1 MSSESTTGS
10 RPFVES
16 AVAGIAA
23 WALGYALT
31 YLLVATDIESSP
43 LSELIEFFE
52 GESPVY
58 ELVGW
63 VFYNAH
69 LVDISYSGL
78 GPFSPP
84 QSFIGGDGFTPF
96 LYVIPPALL
105 IVSGLALGRYSG
117 AAEPND
123 GAIAGALVVPG
134 YLVASVVGAVVFTVN
149 VGGASGAPDLVPAIL
164 IAGLVYPVVFGAI
177 GGVIAS
183 VTASN
188 R

>member
-1 MSSESTTGS
+1 MSSEPDATS

-16 AVAGIAA
+16 AVAGVAA
-23 WALGYALT
+23 WVLGYVLT

-43 LSELIEFFE
+43 LNQLIEFFE

-84 QSFIGGDGFTPF
+84 RSFIGGDGFTPF

-105 IVSGLALGRYSG
+105 IVAGLALGRYSG
-117 AAEPND
+117 ATEAKD

-134 YLVASVVGAVVFTVN
+134 YLVAAIVGTVLFTVD
-149 VGGASGAPDLVPAIL
+149 VGDASGAPDLIPAIL
-164 IAGLVYPVVFGAI
+164 IAGFVYPVFFGAI

-183 VTASN
+183 VTASSS
-188 R
+188 